1 MASELSA
8 TAAAS
13 PPVPRH
19 SVSPPA
25 GPAPD
30 QAAAREVREAGV
42 RQQAAARETREAEV
56 EEQRARARVAEA
68 RTEKQRADLQVQEA
82 LAEQQRAAAAAQGRG
97 RTVNTVA

>member
-1 MASELSA
+1 
-8 TAAAS
+8 
-13 PPVPRH
+13 
-19 SVSPPA
+19 
-25 GPAPD
+25 
-30 QAAAREVREAGV
+30 
-42 RQQAAARETREAEV
+42 V